1 MADNGKLRVLVTGG
15 SGFLGSHV
23 VEQLARAGHEVV
35 ALVRS
40 TSKRDFLSSLPNV
53 SFVTGAVEQKDTL
66 RKAADGVD
74 AIVHAAGLV
83 KALTVL
89 DFEAVN
95 VEGTQNLLDLAK
107 KRAAGLKRFV
117 FVSSLAAIGPSEDGK
132 PVSPDQEPHPLTH
145 YGRSKLR
152 AERAVMAM
160 KDELPVTVIRPPM
173 IYGPRD
179 KESFAFFQAV
189 NFRLL
194 PMVGDGNN
202 TMSVVYGADAAS
214 ACIKA
219 IFADTP
225 SGKAYFVDD
234 GNVYVWRE
242 MLDAVETALKRRA
255 LLRFSIP
262 MPVLRLAAF
271 ASEEYAR
278 YTKKAAM
285 LTRDKLNELLAAHWV
300 CDSSSTRAD
309 LGWTP
314 EVDWAEGTRRAAT
327 WYLEQGWL

>member
-23 VEQLARAGHEVV
+23 VQQLVRSGHEVV

-40 TSKRDFLSSLPNV
+40 TSKRDFLSTLPNV
-53 SFVTGAVEQKDTL
+53 SFVTGAVEEKDSL
-66 RKAADGVD
+66 RKAVDGVD

-83 KALTVL
+83 KALTPL
-89 DFEAVN
+89 DFEVIN
-95 VEGTQNLLDLAK
+95 VEGTQNLLDTAK
-107 KRAAGLKRFV
+107 KHASGLKRFV
-117 FVSSLAAIGPSEDGK
+117 FVSSLAAIGPSEDGR
-132 PVSPDQEPHPLTH
+132 PVSPDQTPHPVTH

-160 KDELPVTVIRPPM
+160 KDALPVTVIRPPM

-179 KESFAFFQAV
+179 KESFAFFQAI
-189 NFRLL
+189 NFRVL
-194 PMVGDGNN
+194 PMVGDGKN

-219 IFADTP
+219 IFAGVP

-234 GNVYVWRE
+234 GNVYVWRD
-242 MLDAVETALKRRA
+242 MLETIETALKRRA

-262 MPVLRLAAF
+262 SPILRAVASV
-271 ASEEYAR
+271 SEEYAR
-278 YTKKAAM
+278 YTKQPMM
-285 LTRDKLNELLAAHWV
+285 LTRDKLNELLASHWV
-300 CDSSSTRAD
+300 CDSSSTRSD

-327 WYLEQGWL
+327 WYIEQGWL